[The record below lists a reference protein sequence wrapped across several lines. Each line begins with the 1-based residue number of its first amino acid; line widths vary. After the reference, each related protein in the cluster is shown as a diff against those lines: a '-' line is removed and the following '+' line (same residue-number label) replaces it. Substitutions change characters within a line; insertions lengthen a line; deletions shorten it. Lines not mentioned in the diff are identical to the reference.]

1 MVAEIALVITLVV
14 VGIYIATR
22 KRKNPTSGGSGGS
35 GKPNNND
42 DTINQN

>member
-22 KRKNPTSGGSGGS
+22 KRKNPTSGGSD
-35 GKPNNND
+35 KPNNGD
-42 DTINQN
+42 DTTNQN